1 MALKRRKSDVEAA
14 LAHMTPEQIR
24 SQFALVEEED
34 VENNKRRCR
43 LCGDIYKAK
52 NDTGHGSTT
61 SLRRHAMDSHLQQF
75 LVLFPVPA
83 LLPGAQPP
91 PAVLVFCSLIF
102 NTYVFFLKN
111 GRQDPPFVGRLS
123 QSDLYSAY
131 AVRTAY
137 SGSSFNSVCS
147 TAEKEFFD
155 RTFKKFDPDLLPPNP
170 GKLKADVLRLWTNK
184 ARPKVL
190 FALCLSLSPM
200 TDVML
205 TLVV

>member
-1 MALKRRKSDVEAA
+1 MALKKRRSDVEAA

-102 NTYVFFLKN
+102 NTFYVFFFLRMGGKIRHLSEGSPN
-111 GRQDPPFVGRLS
+111 LTSTARSRCAQRILVPPSIQCALPQRRS
-123 QSDLYSAY
+123 SS
-131 AVRTAY
+131 TAPLRNLTQICFRPTQ
-137 SGSSFNSVCS
+137 GSSRPTFC
-147 TAEKEFFD
+147 D
-155 RTFKKFDPDLLPPNP
+155 CGRT
-170 GKLKADVLRLWTNK
+170 KLGPRFSSLFVSPCLR
-184 ARPKVL
+184 
-190 FALCLSLSPM
+190 
-200 TDVML
+200 
-205 TLVV
+205 